1 MSYQGDKHYGT
12 MGAQSVLSTSNLFQG
27 FWSHVDVIKGG
38 YDPSP
43 ALNPVQVPF
52 YLGVVNEGV
61 LEISREDS
69 EFMGTT
75 FPQVVELVTPTQVGM
90 KFSGEIAELM
100 LSNLHLAIDG
110 DVSDSTN
117 FVYPGATCTDT
128 FVGVRALRKRC
139 DGFIMDMVIWKAR
152 NSAPVTIGGGSEVI
166 STPIE
171 FNALDDRGGS
181 FGGSETA
188 PLGYLYAPDPQGGA
202 TKAPD
207 AAANNPTLDVSAD
220 AETQPETSP

>member
-1 MSYQGDKHYGT
+1 MSYVGDKHYGT

-27 FWSHVDVIKGG
+27 FWSHVDVVKDGFG
-38 YDPSP
+38 SQTPLGVP
-43 ALNPVQVPF
+43 NVPF

-61 LEISREDS
+61 LEMSREDT
-69 EFMGTT
+69 EFLGTT

-100 LSNLHLAIDG
+100 KSNLHLAIDG
-110 DVSDSTN
+110 DVSSDSN
-117 FVYPGATCTDT
+117 FIYPGAQCTDT
-128 FVGVRALRKRC
+128 FVSVRALRERC

-152 NSAPVTIGGGSEVI
+152 NAAPLTIGGGTEVI
-166 STPIE
+166 SSPIE

-181 FGGSETA
+181 MGGTDSA

-202 TKAPD
+202 LKEPD
-207 AAANNPTLDVSAD
+207 APGLEPDFDYGVDRDLDG
-220 AETQPETSP
+220 